1 MEGLQRHAALVPLSH
16 DHHHGLVA
24 AQRLKRAEPA
34 SRQAASLP
42 ESITLLWE
50 KELAPHFDEE
60 ERLLFAPARE
70 IPEATPMVER
80 AIDEHQ
86 KMQKMVAAIG
96 AEDLSEDRR
105 REMAREFGRL
115 LESHIRFEERELFP
129 TIEKG
134 LGEDRLLAIAPELA
148 VRERTTGT
156 GDASETGDVS

>member
-1 MEGLQRHAALVPLSH
+1 
-16 DHHHGLVA
+16 
-24 AQRLKRAEPA
+24 
-34 SRQAASLP
+34 
-42 ESITLLWE
+42 
-50 KELAPHFDEE
+50 
-60 ERLLFAPARE
+60 
-70 IPEATPMVER
+70 MVER

-96 AEDLSEDRR
+96 AEDLSEDQR

-129 TIEKG
+129 TIEQG

-156 GDASETGDVS
+156 GDASETGDAS